1 MGNSESPIQFVFWRG
16 PVPASTEFIGAGALK
31 EDLGLRWV
39 GMLSPVYPHSP
50 PPGTACLPHQS
61 ALDQK
66 SLICCL
72 FSSSTG
78 GMSDNLLDFSHI
90 G

>member
-1 MGNSESPIQFVFWRG
+1 MKLESPIQFVFGRG
-16 PVPASTEFIGAGALK
+16 SVTASTEFIGAGALK
-31 EDLGLRWV
+31 EDLSLSCV
-39 GMLSPVYPHSP
+39 GMLSPVSPHSSP
-50 PPGTACLPHQS
+50 SGTACLPRQS
-61 ALDQK
+61 AVDQK

-78 GMSDNLLDFSHI
+78 GISDNLLDFSHI